1 MRRATQNAA
10 IRNEAQLEKC
20 SELIPE
26 MTKRARER
34 EREIARG
41 RARGREALEPSAVGL
56 DEVESNT

>member
-34 EREIARG
+34 EIEVEVERESEVARG
-41 RARGREALEPSAVGL
+41 RARGR
-56 DEVESNT
+56 